1 MDHWIFHLDEA
12 LNSRNYYR
20 STNSSSEAVSSCY
33 DYYIYTHFALLFEIQ
48 LCMEPKVVKNVPTY
62 PVLVVG
68 VNWDTVNNTEEL
80 DDNALL

>member
-1 MDHWIFHLDEA
+1 
-12 LNSRNYYR
+12 
-20 STNSSSEAVSSCY
+20 
-33 DYYIYTHFALLFEIQ
+33 
-48 LCMEPKVVKNVPTY
+48 MEPKVVKNVPTY